1 MAYLIPLF
9 HVTAL
14 MDTSQK
20 PSFIVPPTECL
31 KIRNMFST
39 ESIDERGRKRI
50 KRELLKKLMPC
61 GSILHIGLD
70 SVGINVSDLL
80 KLLEQCRQ
88 TRVLHITYF

>member
-1 MAYLIPLF
+1 MSRFLSLYY
-9 HVTAL
+9 
-14 MDTSQK
+14 
-20 PSFIVPPTECL
+20 
-31 KIRNMFST
+31 R
-39 ESIDERGRKRI
+39 SIDERGRKRI

-80 KLLEQCRQ
+80 KLLGQCRQ